1 MIYLRKPSKQLKLD
15 CRGIL
20 EAEKDRLPDDVII
33 RTPAQDT
40 VVPLNPPCPLD
51 HDAKLAAWIA
61 WFAVFRSRSSP
72 NSRKI
77 AEP

>member
-33 RTPAQDT
+33 RTPAQD
-40 VVPLNPPCPLD
+40 
-51 HDAKLAAWIA
+51 
-61 WFAVFRSRSSP
+61 FAVFRSRSSP